1 MAPRKSWLLAGALLA
16 PLASSQHMDRIT
28 GETFATRSVVFGN
41 HGMAATSHPLATQ
54 IALDVLKGGG
64 NAIDA
69 AIAANAFLG
78 YGEPTGCGIGGD
90 LYAIVW
96 DAEKKELVGLNGSG
110 RSPQSLSLEELRAK
124 CPDGQ
129 IPSHGPLPVSVP
141 GCVDGWFMLHDRFGS
156 KPMAELLAPT
166 IQAAREGTPVPQ
178 TIAYYLGLSAQ
189 RMSHYPNF
197 QETYMPNGKAPAEGE
212 RFANPRLARTYELIA
227 KEGRDAFYRGAI
239 AKEIARFM
247 QEQGGYLTAEDL
259 AAHKGEW
266 VDPVATSYRGV
277 ELWELPPNGQG
288 IAALQILNL
297 LEPYDL
303 AGMGHQS
310 ADYVHLFTEAKKLA
324 FEDRAHFYADMDFAD
339 VPVERLISKEYAAE
353 RRKLIDPKKAMQSI
367 PAANPA
373 LEEGDT
379 IYLCT
384 ADRHGNMVSLIQSNY
399 RGMGSGMIPGE
410 LGFMLQDRGEL
421 FDLTPG
427 RANTYAPGKRPFHTI
442 IPAFVTKNGKPYMAF
457 GVMGGATQPQMHAQI
472 LIHMLDFGF
481 NLQEAGDAA
490 RIVHTGS
497 SQPTGTH
504 MHDGGRLQLESGFPE
519 SVRRELTRRGHT
531 LGTSRGLYGGYQ
543 AILWDAK
550 NRTYQGAS
558 ESRKDGHA
566 AGY

>member
-41 HGMAATSHPLATQ
+41 QGMAATSHPLATQ
-54 IALDVLKGGG
+54 IALDVLKDGG

-78 YGEPTGCGIGGD
+78 FGEPTGCGIGGD
-90 LYAIVW
+90 LDAIVW
-96 DAEKKELVGLNGSG
+96 DAEKNELVGLNGSG
-110 RSPQSLSLEELRAK
+110 RSPQSLTLEELTAK
-124 CPDGQ
+124 CPDGS

-156 KPMAELLAPT
+156 KPMAELLAPA
-166 IQAAREGTPVPQ
+166 IEAAREGTPVPQ

-197 QETYMPNGKAPAEGE
+197 RDTYMPGGRAPSEGQ

-227 KEGRDAFYRGAI
+227 KEGRDAFYKGAI

-247 QEQGGYLTAEDL
+247 KEQGGYLTEEDL

-266 VDPVATSYRGV
+266 VEPVSTSYRGV

-288 IAALQILNL
+288 IAALQILNM

-303 AGMGHQS
+303 KGMGHLS

-324 FEDRAHFYADMDFAD
+324 FEDRAHFYADMDFAN

-353 RRKLIDPKKAMQSI
+353 RRKRIDPKKAMPSI

-379 IYLCT
+379 PIAT
-384 ADRHGNMVSLIQSNY
+384 AIWSHSSKA
-399 RGMGSGMIPGE
+399 
-410 LGFMLQDRGEL
+410 
-421 FDLTPG
+421 TTAAWG
-427 RANTYAPGKRPFHTI
+427 RA
-442 IPAFVTKNGKPYMAF
+442 
-457 GVMGGATQPQMHAQI
+457 
-472 LIHMLDFGF
+472 
-481 NLQEAGDAA
+481 
-490 RIVHTGS
+490 
-497 SQPTGTH
+497 
-504 MHDGGRLQLESGFPE
+504 
-519 SVRRELTRRGHT
+519 
-531 LGTSRGLYGGYQ
+531 
-543 AILWDAK
+543 
-550 NRTYQGAS
+550 
-558 ESRKDGHA
+558 
-566 AGY
+566 